1 MLSIFLKKHKEII
14 RTFRNKY
21 KLILSYIFI
30 VIFLGLTESLGIA
43 LLFPISELI
52 QNQEIV
58 SKYSNILF
66 IYTGYNISNDSLV
79 LIIFASAFS
88 LFFLSGSFQILSFNI
103 SARLTDGLYS
113 LWQKIIFKRYLNARY
128 SFFIHNMSGDL
139 VQRLILHS
147 EKAVQIIPHLCL
159 IIKELFLVSFI
170 IIILSTL
177 SFKLTIFL
185 LILGS
190 IFTGISILFG
200 KLNIVNASNKV
211 AFYQKDAVSIASES
225 INSIKL
231 IKAYSLEESTSN
243 KFSNAISKRASY
255 LIYNQSF
262 INAPGVMF
270 RTLTLLIMLSA
281 LLFIAKS
288 DYENINQLISFLIL
302 FAGASYKI
310 NGSIGALNNSF
321 LSLANVI
328 PSLKIISN
336 ELRDEKINKKY
347 EKKILKKHTF
357 NENIIFNNV
366 KFSYEKSNSL
376 TLEDV
381 NFTIKKGALIGIVGE
396 SGSGKSTIIDLLLK
410 FYDVDEGNIDID
422 NDNIKS
428 IDKKCWRDSVG
439 YVGQNTQILS
449 GNIYSNISLKFFSE
463 VSIDEKLSEAI
474 RIADIENFIMSL
486 PNKFNTVINENGD
499 NISAGQKQ
507 RIAISRAIY
516 RNPKVIIFD
525 EATSNL
531 NYSSEKKIFHKLIEF
546 CKKNETTL
554 IHVTHRTD
562 ILCDLDDVIY
572 ISEGKI
578 VAQGKHEAL
587 LSSSAN
593 YKSFINLDSDL

>member
-1 MLSIFLKKHKEII
+1 MLSIFLNKHKGII

-21 KLILSYIFI
+21 KLIFSYIFI
-30 VIFLGLTESLGIA
+30 VIFLGLTESFGIA
-43 LLFPISELI
+43 LLYPISELI

-58 SKYSNILF
+58 TKYSNILF
-66 IYTGYNISNDSLV
+66 MYSGYSISNDSLV
-79 LIIFASAFS
+79 LIIFALAFL
-88 LFFLSGSFQILSFNI
+88 LFFLSGSFQVLSFNI

-113 LWQKIIFKRYLNARY
+113 LWQKKIFKRYLNARY

-177 SFKLTIFL
+177 SLKLTFFL

-190 IFTGISILFG
+190 IFTGLSILFG
-200 KLNIVNASNKV
+200 KLNIFYASNKV
-211 AFYQKDAVSIASES
+211 ALHQKDAVSIASES

-231 IKAYSLEESTSN
+231 IKAYTLEESTSN
-243 KFSNAISKRASY
+243 RFSNAISKRASY

-262 INAPGVMF
+262 VNAPGVMF

-310 NGSIGALNNSF
+310 SGSIGALNNSF

-336 ELRDEKINKKY
+336 ELSDEKNNKKY

-357 NENIIFNNV
+357 NKNITFNNV

-376 TLEDV
+376 ILDDV

-410 FYDVDEGNIDID
+410 FYKVDEGDINID

-428 IDKKCWRDSVG
+428 IDKKCWRNSVG

-449 GNIYSNISLKFFSE
+449 GNIYSNISLNFLSE
-463 VSIDEKLSEAI
+463 VSVDKKLLEAI
-474 RIADIENFIMSL
+474 RIADIEKFIMSL
-486 PNKFNTVINENGD
+486 PNKFNTEINENGD

-516 RNPKVIIFD
+516 LRPEIILFD

-531 NYSSEKKIFHKLIEF
+531 NPSSEKKIFYQLKKF
-546 CKKNETTL
+546 CKINDITL
-554 IHVTHRTD
+554 VHVTHR
-562 ILCDLDDVIY
+562 IDLLEELDEIIFIEEGRVIAQDSHLDLLTKSSKY
-572 ISEGKI
+572 SDFIKKGKL
-578 VAQGKHEAL
+578 K
-587 LSSSAN
+587 
-593 YKSFINLDSDL
+593 